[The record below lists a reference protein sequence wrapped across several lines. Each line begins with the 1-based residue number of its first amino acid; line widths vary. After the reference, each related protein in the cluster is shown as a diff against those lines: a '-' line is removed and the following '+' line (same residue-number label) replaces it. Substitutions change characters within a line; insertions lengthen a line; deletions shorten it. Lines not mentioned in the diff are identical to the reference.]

1 MQCARS
7 SIIAPRY
14 RRGGNYFFKSI
25 WEEKLLI
32 KWTVQSIN
40 SQHGSST
47 SIITVSTNAIMHD
60 ALDVRQ
66 AHLNEKKTS

>member
-14 RRGGNYFFKSI
+14 RRGENYFFNSI
-25 WEEKLLI
+25 WKEKLLI
-32 KWTVQSIN
+32 KWTVRWIN

-47 SIITVSTNAIMHD
+47 SIITMRTNSIMHD

-66 AHLNEKKTS
+66 AHSNEKKTS